1 MKRRYVAGLVG
12 ALLATATL
20 SHAAEPKGALS
31 APDALAKLAKGNAA
45 FVAEA
50 LRHPDQTGAR
60 RTKTAAGQNPF
71 AIVLCCSDS
80 RVPPEVLFDQGLGDL
95 FVVRVAGN
103 VADDL
108 GIASIEY
115 AAEHLGTHLVVVMG
129 HSRCGAVT
137 AAVKGG
143 AAPGHL
149 LNLMEAL
156 EPAVAATEG
165 HAGDPVANAVWS
177 NVLQT
182 SSKLRESAPI
192 LSELVE
198 KGKLTIVG
206 ANYDLDTGVVEFYDQ
221 PAAAAEGEAI
231 Q

>member
-1 MKRRYVAGLVG
+1 MTRRITAGLVG
-12 ALLATATL
+12 ALLLAAAL
-20 SHAAEPKGALS
+20 AHAAEPKGTLS

-45 FVAEA
+45 FVATT
-50 LRHPDQTGAR
+50 LKHPDQTEAR
-60 RTKTAAGQNPF
+60 RTKVAAGQNPF
-71 AIVLCCSDS
+71 AIILCCSDS
-80 RVPPEVLFDQGLGDL
+80 RVPPEVIFDQGLGDL

-108 GIASIEY
+108 GIASVEY
-115 AAEHLGTHLVVVMG
+115 AAEHLGTHLVVVLG

-137 AAVKGG
+137 AAVKGD
-143 AAPGHL
+143 ALPGHL

-156 EPAVAATEG
+156 EPAVAATKG

-182 SSKLRESAPI
+182 AAQLRESKPI
-192 LSELVE
+192 LAELVE
-198 KGKLTIVG
+198 KGKLTVVG
-206 ANYDLDTGVVEFYDQ
+206 ANYDLDTGAVEFYEQ
-221 PAAAAEGEAI
+221 PAAAAEGAAI